1 MTSAIQE
8 FNDHVI
14 DTVSEETQWA
24 QYIRMLKS
32 GNRSKIAVRDY
43 QLWEEKFLARD
54 NLPKQ
59 TRRDALNAYFRE
71 NYDTLRWKG
80 ETCMSQFSHLAS
92 YFAKQ
97 LNFNIA
103 DYCCILYAQICR
115 WQSPDDVEHATIFT
129 QDNSSFYTH

>member
-71 NYDTLRWKG
+71 NYDTLR
-80 ETCMSQFSHLAS
+80 F
-92 YFAKQ
+92 
-97 LNFNIA
+97 
-103 DYCCILYAQICR
+103 
-115 WQSPDDVEHATIFT
+115 
-129 QDNSSFYTH
+129 